1 MKLTARECRILAAA
15 LGDKPTTVI
24 PVARLIQGRCASY
37 ASGPLTKPLA
47 ALIVSDYAPEEPFA
61 YGSDAGAVWS
71 LLKAVDG
78 WACVDSPAQLAEPL
92 GRLIEAEDGAPVQ
105 YYADLY
111 HALLKP
117 VERHF
122 NRYAR
127 LLTLSDAL
135 LIKSA
140 PAEVQGDGYKSTEA
154 MLTDGVAAGAVVE
167 GRIVAIAHTYA
178 ETERHADIGVSTL
191 EPWRGRGFATAA
203 ASLAAQ
209 KIQARGKTPVWSC
222 GADNAASLRVA
233 QKLGFEEVDQRT
245 YVIPA
250 SRR

>member
-1 MKLTARECRILAAA
+1 MRLTAQERRTLAAT

-24 PVARLIQGRCASY
+24 PVARLMQGRCAAY
-37 ASGPLTKPLA
+37 AAGRLTKPLA
-47 ALIVSDYAPEEPFA
+47 ALVVSEYAPEEPFA
-61 YGSDAGAVWS
+61 YGTDAGAVWS

-78 WACVDSPAQLAEPL
+78 WACVDAPSQLAEPI
-92 GRLIEAEDGAPVQ
+92 GRLIEAETGAPVQ

-117 VERHF
+117 VERHV
-122 NRYAR
+122 NEHAR
-127 LLTLSDAL
+127 CLTLSDAP
-135 LIKSA
+135 LILNA
-140 PAEVQGDGYKSTEA
+140 PAEIQGAGYESPEA

-167 GRIVAIAHTYA
+167 GRLVAIAHTYA

-209 KIQARGKTPVWSC
+209 EIQARGKTPVWSC

-233 QKLGFEEVDQRT
+233 QKLGFEKVDERT
-245 YVIPA
+245 YAIPT
-250 SRR
+250 RR